1 MIVLLSSIP
10 PFCSF
15 SAQVN
20 VSPYSAVTDRTV
32 SSIPLLTTPS
42 EYSTK
47 LPLFFF
53 QKVEVGLKAT
63 SFLS

>member
-20 VSPYSAVTDRTV
+20 VSPYSAVMYRTV
-32 SSIPLLTTPS
+32 SSFPLLITPS

-47 LPLFFF
+47 LPLFFL
-53 QKVEVGLKAT
+53 QKVDFGLKAT